1 MAGHGTPEHVHHR
14 WYGWPCCQCVFLDS
28 HPMGQVVEEGFG
40 PALLGF
46 CRVQR
51 VQALDLQR
59 SMRPLKRVLALFV
72 G

>member
-1 MAGHGTPEHVHHR
+1 
-14 WYGWPCCQCVFLDS
+14 
-28 HPMGQVVEEGFG
+28 MGQVVEEGFG
-40 PALLGF
+40 QALLEF

-51 VQALDLQR
+51 VQALNLQR